1 MKMTI
6 KETEDTILQLND
18 SLDVIGIQ
26 IKWIL
31 TETSTKKM
39 IPESTVGKEMIQ
51 RFFSLHRDFKR
62 LREKAREF
70 YEKIQINEFDDE
82 IDYHIYKGI
91 MKITIERFDHGVFHQ
106 FDCVAETGQLPD

>member
-1 MKMTI
+1 MNI

-18 SLDVIGIQ
+18 SLDVIRSQ

-39 IPESTVGKEMIQ
+39 IPESKVGREMIS

-62 LREKAREF
+62 LREKAKEF
-70 YEKIQINEFDDE
+70 YEKIQIGEFDDE

-91 MKITIERFDHGVFHQ
+91 MKITIERFNHGLFHQ